1 MARPSVLLV
10 EEKVRIV
17 LAALA
22 GELSTAAA
30 ARQAEVS
37 EQSVSNWKQR
47 FIKFCRA
54 GLAAGSG
61 RPSTREVQLLA
72 EVADLTTAPGRGGDR
87 VRFRGGSSSR
97 GSARSNVPR
106 RAVWIRRLTTL
117 AAVHTR

>member
-37 EQSVSNWKQR
+37 EQSVSNWKQQ

-72 EVADLTTAPGRGGDR
+72 EVADLTTAPGRGGTAS
-87 VRFRGGSSSR
+87 GSEAAVAPEAPPDPTSLEELS
-97 GSARSNVPR
+97 GSAG
-106 RAVWIRRLTTL
+106 
-117 AAVHTR
+117 